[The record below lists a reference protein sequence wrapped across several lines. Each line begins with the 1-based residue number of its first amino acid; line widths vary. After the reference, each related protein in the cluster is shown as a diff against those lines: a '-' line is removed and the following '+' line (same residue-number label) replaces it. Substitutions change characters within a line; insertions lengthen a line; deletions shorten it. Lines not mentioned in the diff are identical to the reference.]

1 MKGMRQFGAL
11 TLAAAL
17 TITLVAP
24 ISANAAVNWT
34 RVQTGT
40 DSDGDK
46 LYTYTVT
53 NEDTGASVVLEN
65 QYDGSSNV
73 SGATKV
79 LTNDWKSIEICTNSY
94 NEYVENL
101 STTKDVAKF
110 ANFKSNKKALK
121 VKVMKAREYTDQ
133 SEKKYACNPDY
144 KDKDGNG
151 YYKNVNGEVVKVE
164 KSKLSEDMPKGYD
177 SGSYTVR
184 FFTKKAGTYTVSYD
198 AILKNGT
205 VVKKSLKVVAKSFGW
220 PIKDVTFNG
229 KSIYQAVDN
238 DSINA
243 NTLWTK
249 GAGSNRTTAKS
260 GKIKVTMSSNDYKLK
275 KIEVGTPVIETK
287 NVDGYI
293 STNYVY
299 NNDNNLDGHYTWKTV
314 KNGKK
319 IKLSTVNEAETGSN
333 YNSKNTTYFA
343 RSFTTTT
350 PVRITYFDKKNKT
363 TRRET
368 VYIYK
373 IQK

>member
-24 ISANAAVNWT
+24 ISANAQVNWT

-40 DSDGDK
+40 DKSGK
-46 LYTYTVT
+46 ALYTYTIT

-65 QYDGSSNV
+65 QRSTSGDIQDVMEALENDTKSYD
-73 SGATKV
+73 
-79 LTNDWKSIEICTNSY
+79 ICTNSY
-94 NEYVENL
+94 DEYL
-101 STTKDVAKF
+101 SFNTTTDVAKF
-110 ANFKSNKKALK
+110 TNFKSNKKALK
-121 VKVMKAREYTDQ
+121 VKVIYTSESTDQ
-133 SEKKYACNPDY
+133 NEKKYACSPDY

-151 YYKNVNGEVVKVE
+151 YYKNVNGEIVKVE

-177 SGSYTVR
+177 NASYNLR

-198 AILKNGT
+198 AVLKNGT
-205 VVKKSLKVVAKSFGW
+205 VVKKSLKVVAKSFGM

-229 KSIYQAVDN
+229 KSIYQPKDI
-238 DSINA
+238 DSIPS

-249 GAGSNRTTAKS
+249 GAGQNVTTAKS
-260 GKIKVTMSSNDYKLK
+260 GKIKVTMGSNDYKLK

-299 NNDNNLDGHYTWKTV
+299 NNDNNLDGCYTWKTV

-319 IKLSTVNEAETGSN
+319 IKLSTVDETAANDSG
-333 YNSKNTTYFA
+333 YNSKSTTYSA
-343 RSFTTTT
+343 RGTKTTT
-350 PVRITYFDKKNKT
+350 PVRITYYDKKNKT
-363 TRRET
+363 TTRKT